1 MQKKKYFTIKEVSNL
16 TKVKPHTLRYWES
29 EFKLL
34 RPMRRESGQRRY
46 TQKDIDTIEKIK
58 VLLYEKKYSIAG
70 AKKSILAEKSEEREL
85 SYTDQMEIPLMTSSN
100 AVVALKKIKED
111 LLKVKEQLEKEI

>member
-1 MQKKKYFTIKEVSNL
+1 MNKKYFTISEVSNI
-16 TKVKPHTLRYWES
+16 TEIPSHTLRYWES

-46 TQKDIDTIEKIK
+46 TQHDIHTIEKIK

-70 AKKSILAEKSEEREL
+70 AKKQLMKEKRQTGSQIEMDLNSAGNITDELKSVKESLLEIKKILSEE
-85 SYTDQMEIPLMTSSN
+85 I
-100 AVVALKKIKED
+100 
-111 LLKVKEQLEKEI
+111 